1 MKGMF
6 NSMMRSRKGEF
17 VLKENLSKRII
28 FFKKN
33 LSKTKLLLFF
43 KKKLSTN
50 QHGEPGGDEK
60 WSFFRGSGTQN

>member
-28 FFKKN
+28 FLKKN

-60 WSFFRGSGTQN
+60 WSIFWGLRTQN

>member
-28 FFKKN
+28 FLKKN

-43 KKKLSTN
+43 
-50 QHGEPGGDEK
+50 
-60 WSFFRGSGTQN
+60 